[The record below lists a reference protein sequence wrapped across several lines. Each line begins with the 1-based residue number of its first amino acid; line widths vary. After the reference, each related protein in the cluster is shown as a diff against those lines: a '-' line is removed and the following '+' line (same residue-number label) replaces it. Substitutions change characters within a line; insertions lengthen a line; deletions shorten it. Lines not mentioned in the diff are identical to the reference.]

1 MARPK
6 KLVVRMDDGTR
17 VNARI
22 VRAKHNR
29 RTTVCLK
36 CVPNNTY
43 MKAIADIIQYG
54 ALGTDR
60 HTVVWECQEC
70 KAQYA
75 VSYAVDYDYEE

>member
-1 MARPK
+1 
-6 KLVVRMDDGTR
+6 
-17 VNARI
+17 
-22 VRAKHNR
+22 
-29 RTTVCLK
+29 
-36 CVPNNTY
+36 